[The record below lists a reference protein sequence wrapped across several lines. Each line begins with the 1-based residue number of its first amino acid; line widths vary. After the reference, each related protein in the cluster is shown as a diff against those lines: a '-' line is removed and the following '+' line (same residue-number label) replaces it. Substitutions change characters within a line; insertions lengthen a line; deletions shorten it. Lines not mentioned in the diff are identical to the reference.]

1 MWGSKLIKISKIA
14 EGIFE
19 VTVSKES
26 VTNHRV
32 KLSSKVY
39 KDLSDGEISEIDL
52 IKRSFEFLLERESNQ
67 SILRE
72 FDLEVIENYFP
83 EYPSIFKSI

>member
-1 MWGSKLIKISKIA
+1 MIKISKIA
-14 EGIFE
+14 EEIFE

-72 FDLEVIENYFP
+72 FDLEVIENIWKLY
-83 EYPSIFKSI
+83 S

>member
-1 MWGSKLIKISKIA
+1 MIKISKIT
-14 EGIFE
+14 EEIFE

>member
-1 MWGSKLIKISKIA
+1 MIKISKIA
-14 EGIFE
+14 EEIFE

-52 IKRSFEFLLERESNQ
+52 IKRSFEFLLKRESNQ

-83 EYPSIFKSI
+83 EYPSIFKNI

>member
-1 MWGSKLIKISKIA
+1 MIKISKIA
-14 EGIFE
+14 EEIFE

-72 FDLEVIENYFP
+72 FNLEVIENYFP

>member
-1 MWGSKLIKISKIA
+1 MIKISKIA
-14 EGIFE
+14 EEIFE

>member
-1 MWGSKLIKISKIA
+1 MIKISKIA